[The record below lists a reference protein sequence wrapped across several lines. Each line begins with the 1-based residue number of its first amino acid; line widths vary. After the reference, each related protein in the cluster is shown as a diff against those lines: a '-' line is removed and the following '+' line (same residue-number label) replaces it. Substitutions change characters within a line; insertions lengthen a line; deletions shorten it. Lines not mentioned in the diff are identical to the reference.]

1 MSCHIMSCINQV
13 NTDSQLR
20 DANWRLQQ
28 LQTQY
33 DFLVSKTSSQG
44 EAFKNSEDKIEV
56 RKFYQFYLLYS

>member
-1 MSCHIMSCINQV
+1 MSCINQV

-56 RKFYQFYLLYS
+56 RKFYQFCLLYS